1 MFSALCRV
9 FLFSHLRRSFEI
21 KKFAIIENICAMGF
35 SEAWPLTSV
44 SHVSRSHMF
53 IQLFTFS
60 RWILIPLY
68 VSVFT
73 FQMSFFPLPE
83 ELALVQTFIFNCV
96 PIIDNFLQALSADI
110 FISHLFLKDRI
121 QSLVLEF

>member
-1 MFSALCRV
+1 
-9 FLFSHLRRSFEI
+9 
-21 KKFAIIENICAMGF
+21 
-35 SEAWPLTSV
+35 
-44 SHVSRSHMF
+44 
-53 IQLFTFS
+53 
-60 RWILIPLY
+60 
-68 VSVFT
+68 
-73 FQMSFFPLPE
+73 MSFFPLPE